1 MKDINSPEVTEI
13 FEEADDD
20 LADAV
25 RLGGRSA
32 PAARYAASQA
42 AEKYLRALCEA
53 ADRPAGIMWDIR
65 KVHDHVRDLGGLDQ
79 FDESIGLLSQFTTPA
94 RSGDGKTFRMPDV
107 LFASRSIRWAVRAA
121 LGVTEPAPEKP
132 TAIEGEYTSSE
143 VIDSAM
149 IPEDDDTV
157 PTIMPDDPGA
167 STAPGE
173 TARAPEQA
181 RRDDRGRD
189 AGRPDLKAGRSG
201 SERDSSFVK
210 VFLVCDRCGVRIPR
224 TRQTATGRVPCSMCG
239 RPMKLQ
245 K

>member
-1 MKDINSPEVTEI
+1 MKDINSPDVAEI
-13 FEEADDD
+13 IEEADDD

-25 RLGGRSA
+25 RLGARSA

-79 FDESIGLLSQFTTPA
+79 FDQSIALLSQFTTPA

-107 LFASRSIRWAVRAA
+107 IYAARSIRWAAMAA
-121 LGVTEPAPEKP
+121 LGIAEPPPEKP
-132 TAIEGEYTSSE
+132 ADTDGDCTSSE

-149 IPEDDDTV
+149 IPEDDDTI
-157 PTIMPDDPGA
+157 PTILPEDVGT
-167 STAPGE
+167 STAPVE
-173 TARAPEQA
+173 PARPPEQA
-181 RRDDRGRD
+181 RRDARGRD
-189 AGRPDLKAGRSG
+189 SGRPDLRSGRSG